1 MGLQS
6 TSGVSLSEMHQA
18 NPMNTENTLTLL
30 RNALAR
36 RKARK
41 ALLAQLARNKANAME
56 AVYGWKASLDLR
68 RKATEAEMLLALQKG

>member
-1 MGLQS
+1 MVLQWA
-6 TSGVSLSEMHQA
+6 SGVSLSEMHQA

-41 ALLAQLARNKANAME
+41 ALLARLARNKAEAME
-56 AVYGWKASLDLR
+56 AVYGYKASLALR
-68 RKATEAEMLLALQKG
+68 LLATEAETALALNKA